1 MKRYILIT
9 LLLLIIPQ
17 IKAQI
22 SIDRD
27 SLVIDLTKDKFIQK
41 EDSNGL
47 LYQFVPEVNGLLP
60 KDETLRKNKPQ
71 LKSVSANPYSTPM
84 SLSNIPSS
92 VDIDKTKAVGEMP
105 IQSKVEGGSLT
116 YNVPID
122 IYKGKNEHQPEIS
135 LSYNSMMG
143 NSIAGYGWSIGGLS
157 NISITNSNYYYDGT
171 NAKPASMDKN
181 SAFALD
187 GNRLIKISETS
198 SQVNYQTEHG
208 NIKVVFYAPSGKYY
222 FDVYYPDGKKATF
235 GYSTNT
241 SAKINYPITNNVD
254 AHGGFINFTYSLTN
268 NVYYITE
275 IKYGSNT
282 TQFGTIKFT
291 YQTRDDIKSSYI
303 AGQLMKE
310 DKLLSK
316 IDTYYQTSALLSTY
330 ILTYETKTYTFLSK
344 ITLNAN
350 SKDLNPL
357 TFYYGSDD
365 YGGYFQTD
373 MAFLEYYFANSKA
386 PDLVLQKGKF
396 NYLTSSEGLVAYP
409 NFETYG
415 ITGYDSKGNC
425 LYGSKYSPT
434 QNLLIYKNLGDYF
447 CSPVKLQAGDGF
459 QKLFPADY
467 NGDGDDE
474 LVRVNY
480 WFQDDHGRVDL
491 TTYDKNM
498 SATNF
503 YFLLEGAFAEGSR
516 RSPVPRTFLTG
527 DFRGT
532 GKTDLVAVSSYV
544 LPKNV
549 TRPNSR
555 TTLIDLSARTKIY
568 DQVPFKYDYFK
579 DALFSVDYDGDG
591 KTDICLINGSG
602 VYIYS
607 YQNGVF
613 EQIAYTN
620 AIRNIEISGSSKK
633 ELLIGD
639 INGDGLMDFLLS
651 PQKNDYWIERVE
663 YPCGVCEG
671 CRSGGGLYPIQRTLT
686 QIAQGG
692 LNETAQ
698 ENHNHEYT
706 NHLELLKDTISTSS
720 LAISP
725 FRPIE
730 PIGICQNPIFENIK
744 HYYNTYKTWT
754 VLLSTGKGFTSST
767 FEFLSNSDTNYQFL
781 FHDINGDKLP
791 DLAVKSGSQVGVY
804 LNLNGV
810 LNTVAETAKVSV
822 DYDSHFI
829 TGTVG
834 DGYSYSTRTSQL
846 LSIKDAVVTPISYTR
861 NDARE
866 RMLTGMVNSYGV
878 IERINYSNLTNGSVY
893 WTTSTYNASYP
904 YNKLFMDI
912 NVVSNTYAVYNNRY
926 ISSKSYYYNDAVT
939 HRQGLGFMG
948 FQKITTYNNNNNTK
962 IEQFFDPSKFG
973 VMTQVVS
980 PTVESNYYYTSSIA
994 TNKIAKITMYSKVE
1008 KDKLKNTSVSS
1019 SYTYD
1024 TYGNVTKEIATY
1036 NDGIKVITDNSY
1048 SNTDNATTYRLGF
1061 LYDQITTK
1069 SRSGNTWVDR
1079 KYIPV
1084 YSNYLPIVKVQ
1095 SLNGNSVSEVINT
1108 YDGGLVTQESLKEYS
1123 STDRLIT
1130 QYEYDTYGRVIKKTN
1145 PSGLIE
1151 NYTYNAK
1158 GQLASVKNHKG
1169 HETKFEYDDFGR
1181 KVKTTKPDGTIESI
1195 AYTWA
1200 SEPTSALTL
1209 TTKTETGSPSSQS
1222 YNDAFGREVRSGKQR
1237 FDRSYIYIDN
1247 EYDDKGRLAKV
1258 SMPFKGT
1265 SPSQWSTYTYDSN
1278 ERITSLKYA
1287 SGKEDSFSYS
1297 NTTITSVVDGITKKE
1312 TYSALGDVTTIN
1324 DPGGNII
1331 FNYRAD
1337 GQLSN
1342 VISAGNTQTS
1352 FEYDSYGRQVAINDP
1367 SFGTVR
1373 YTYDAAGNINQETD
1387 ANGNITK
1394 KTYDKFHRLVKK
1406 EVAGLTIDYTY
1417 NPDCLIASEASSNG
1431 TSKTYTYDALLR
1443 LSTEKEVNVDGKWF
1457 QKVITYANGNT
1468 SALAYSSN
1476 TGSIVTE
1483 NYTYAYGHLSE
1494 IKLNN
1499 ATSVWKLTSEDAM
1512 GSPTGVNT
1520 GVLTRTFTYDANGRP
1535 TARTVKNGSTVIQNF
1550 GYSFDSKT
1558 DNLTWRK
1565 DSVRN
1570 IKENFSYDN
1579 LNRLAGFAGK
1589 TVSYSNNGNI
1599 TSISNVGDF
1608 SYENSRPH
1616 AIASVTP
1623 YGTEVPLR
1631 SQQITCNALRRPNT
1645 ISENNFVA
1653 SFTYNGEGEKVKM
1666 NIKKSNVD
1674 QVNKYYWGNQYEFET
1689 GIAGTKEILYL
1700 GGDAYSAAA
1709 VYVKEGS
1716 GSWAVYYLCR
1726 DYLGSITHIVDSSGG
1741 IKQELSYDP
1750 WGRLRNPV
1758 NQALYAVDT
1767 EPSLFLGRGYTG
1779 HEHLIAFGLINMNAR
1794 LYDPVI
1800 GRFLSPDP
1808 QLQNPYFTQNYNRYS
1823 YCLNNPLKYNDP
1835 NGEFIFGIFNFVKDL
1850 FVNTFIKSWSQGFNA
1865 WSNKD
1870 NWRSTINAFKLDIG
1884 LFKGGFWNVVSRLT
1898 WQLPQTLLGYTLN
1911 QTLNNIYLI
1920 NDVNYF
1926 DGAVVIDSKIKT
1938 GGLTLSN
1945 YILGPPG
1952 FKPDFRDHLFVHE
1965 YGHYL
1970 QSRKLGPAYLF
1981 VVAKPSLLS
1990 ATFDGKNHDYRWY
2003 ETHASKLAANYFDK
2017 KYGSGTSAY
2026 QDQLQQFNDGVEGV
2040 INPATDA
2047 RYFDRNSF
2055 ITGERPSYLHPRN
2068 RAWDAHPIKHKWR
2081 KWSDFF
2087 FY

>member
-1 MKRYILIT
+1 MKRYVFIT
-9 LLLLIIPQ
+9 FLLLIIPQ

-27 SLVIDLTKDKFIQK
+27 SLVIDLAKDKFIQK
-41 EDSNGL
+41 GDQDGL
-47 LYQFVPEVNGLLP
+47 LYEFVPEVNGLLP
-60 KDETLRKNKPQ
+60 KDERPGRAKPQ
-71 LKSVSANPYSTPM
+71 LKSVSANPYITPM

-92 VDIDKTKAVGEMP
+92 VDIDKTKAVGEIP

-143 NSIAGYGWSIGGLS
+143 NSIAGYGWAIGGLS
-157 NISITNSNYYYDGT
+157 NISIANSNYYYDGS
-171 NAKPASMDKN
+171 NNKPASLDKN
-181 SAFALD
+181 SAYTID
-187 GNRLIKISETS
+187 GNRLIKLTETS
-198 SQVNYQTEHG
+198 TQINYQTEHG
-208 NIKVVFYAPSGKYY
+208 NIKVTFYAPSGKYY
-222 FDVYYPDGKKATF
+222 FDVWYPDGKKATF
-235 GYSTNT
+235 GYATNT
-241 SAKINYPITNNVD
+241 SAKISYPITKKTD
-254 AHGGFINFTYSLTN
+254 AFGGYIDFVYTLSN
-268 NVYYITE
+268 NVYYVAE

-291 YQTRDDIKSSYI
+291 YQTRSDAKSSYI
-303 AGQLMKE
+303 VGQLMKE

-316 IDTYYQTSALLSTY
+316 IDTYYQSSVLLSTY
-330 ILTYETKTYTFLSK
+330 SLNYETGIYTFLSK
-344 ITLNAN
+344 INLKAN
-350 SKDLNPL
+350 SKELNPL
-357 TFYYGSDD
+357 MFYYGSDD

-373 MAFLEYYFANSKA
+373 IAFLESYFANSKA
-386 PDLVLQKGKF
+386 PDLILHKGKF
-396 NYLTSSEGLVAYP
+396 NFLSPSEGLIAYP
-409 NFETYG
+409 NFQSFG
-415 ITGYDSKGNC
+415 ITAYDSKGNC
-425 LYGSKYSPT
+425 EYGSKYDPS
-434 QNLLIYKNLGDYF
+434 QNLLIYKNLGDYL
-447 CSPVKLQAGDGF
+447 CSPVKLQAGSGF
-459 QKLFPADY
+459 QKLFPVDID
-467 NGDGDDE
+467 GDGNDE
-474 LVRVNY
+474 VVRVNY
-480 WFQDDHGRVDL
+480 WLHDYNNAKVDF
-491 TTYDKNM
+491 TTYDKSMTARN
-498 SATNF
+498 AN
-503 YFLLEGAFAEGSR
+503 FLLEGTFAEGSR
-516 RSPVPRTFLTG
+516 HSAVPRLFITG
-527 DFRGT
+527 DFNGD
-532 GKTDLVAVSSYV
+532 GKTELIAVSGNKM
-544 LPKNV
+544 PKGE
-549 TRPNSR
+549 TRSWSR
-555 TTLIDLSARTKIY
+555 TTMFNLELRTKIY
-568 DQVPFKYDYFK
+568 DSTPFLFDYLK
-579 DALFSVDYDGDG
+579 DALFTVDYDGDG
-591 KTDICLINGSG
+591 KTDICLVNGTG
-602 VYIYS
+602 TYIYS
-607 YQNGVF
+607 YQNGTF
-613 EQIAYTN
+613 EQIAYTSGV
-620 AIRNIEISGSSKK
+620 RNSDISGSSKK

-651 PQKNDYWIERVE
+651 PAKNNYWTERVE
-663 YPCGVCEG
+663 YPCGICEG
-671 CRSGGGLYPIQRTLT
+671 CRSGGGLYPIQRILSPIV
-686 QIAQGG
+686 QSS
-692 LNETAQ
+692 LNETIQ
-698 ENHNHEYT
+698 ENNNHEYA
-706 NHLELLKDTISTSS
+706 NHVELSKDTVNALS
-720 LAISP
+720 LDIIP
-725 FRPIE
+725 RGPIE

-866 RMLTGMVNSYGV
+866 RMLTGMVNSYGI

-962 IEQFFDPSKFG
+962 IEQFFDPLKFG

-1036 NDGIKVITDNSY
+1036 SDGIRVTTDNLY
-1048 SNTDNATTYRLGF
+1048 SNTDNTTTYRLGF
-1061 LYDQITTK
+1061 LYDQVTTK

-1084 YSNYLPIVKVQ
+1084 HSNQLPIVKVHY
-1095 SLNGNSVSEVINT
+1095 LNGNSVSEVINT

-1123 STDRLIT
+1123 SADRLIT

-1151 NYTYNAK
+1151 TYIYNTR

-1181 KVKTTKPDGTIESI
+1181 KVKTTKPDGVIQSI
-1195 AYTWA
+1195 SHTWVGA
-1200 SEPTSALTL
+1200 PTSALIL
-1209 TTKTETGSPSSQS
+1209 TTKTETGLPSSQS
-1222 YNDAFGREVRSGKQR
+1222 YNDAFGREVRTGKQR
-1237 FDRSYIYIDN
+1237 FDGSYIYIDN

-1258 SMPFKGT
+1258 SMPFKET

-1278 ERITSLKYA
+1278 DRITSLKYA
-1287 SGKEDSFSYS
+1287 SGKEDTFSYS

-1337 GQLSN
+1337 GQLNN
-1342 VISAGNTQTS
+1342 VISAGNIQTS
-1352 FEYDSYGRQVAINDP
+1352 FEFDTYGRQVAINDP
-1367 SFGTVR
+1367 SFGTIR
-1373 YTYDAAGNINQETD
+1373 YTYDAAGNINQEID
-1387 ANGNITK
+1387 ANGNFTK
-1394 KTYDKFHRLVKK
+1394 KTYDKFHRLIKK
-1406 EVAGLTIDYTY
+1406 EVTGLTVDYTY
-1417 NPDCLIASEASSNG
+1417 NTDFLVASEVSSNG
-1431 TSKTYTYDALLR
+1431 TSKAYTYDPLLR
-1443 LSTEKEVNVDGKWF
+1443 LSTEKETNVESKWF

-1483 NYTYAYGHLSE
+1483 NYTYAYGHLTE

-1499 ATSVWKLTSEDAM
+1499 TSSIWKLTSENDL
-1512 GSPTGVNT
+1512 GLTTGVNT
-1520 GVLTRTFTYDANGRP
+1520 GILTRTFTYDANGRP
-1535 TARTVKNGSTVIQNF
+1535 TARVVKNGSTAIQNF
-1550 GYSFDSKT
+1550 AYSFDSKT

-1570 IKENFSYDN
+1570 IQENFVYDN
-1579 LNRLAGFAGK
+1579 LNRLTGFAGK
-1589 TVSYSNNGNI
+1589 TISYSDNGNI
-1599 TSISNVGDF
+1599 TNISNIGDL
-1608 SYENSRPH
+1608 SYESSRPH

-1631 SQQITCNALRRPNT
+1631 SQQITYNALRRPNT

-1653 SFTYNGEGEKVKM
+1653 SFTYNGEGERVKM
-1666 NIKKSNVD
+1666 NLKKSNVD
-1674 QVNKYYWGNQYEFET
+1674 QANKYYWGNQYEFET

-1700 GGDAYSAAA
+1700 GGDTYTAAA

-1726 DYLGSITHIVDSSGG
+1726 DYLGSITHIVNSSGG

-1758 NQALYAVDT
+1758 NQALYAVEA
-1767 EPSLFLGRGYTG
+1767 EPALFLGRGYTG
-1779 HEHLIAFGLINMNAR
+1779 HEHLSVFGLINMNAR

-1808 QLQNPYFTQNYNRYS
+1808 QLQNPFFTQNYNRYS

-1884 LFKGGFWNVVSRLT
+1884 LFQGGFWNTISRLT

-1981 VVAKPSLLS
+1981 VVAKPSFLS
-1990 ATFDGKNHDYRWY
+1990 ATFDGKNHDNRWY

-2017 KYGSGTSAY
+2017 KFGSGSKAFRDY
-2026 QDQLQQFNDGVEGV
+2026 QEKG
-2040 INPATDA
+2040 INPYEQEDI
-2047 RYFDRNSF
+2047 FNVNVF
-2055 ITGERPSYLHPRN
+2055 INGGEAAYKHPRHGYN
-2068 RAWDAHPIKHKWR
+2068 YYEGHPTKSKWNG
-2081 KWSDFF
+2081 WQDIFF
-2087 FY
+2087 F